1 MAFVFENLKLLKQD
15 MESKD
20 WIIDSFDFR
29 YKQQKYIVLVKLFEQ
44 DEKTPEYA
52 LLKLEFLKENDFSE
66 KLSIYV
72 NSVKLFTDAKTLREF
87 FGIKYSNN
95 LGDVL
100 FQFSK
105 TFSEFIPTEVIE
117 NKNELH
123 KEVMC
128 NSLSES
134 DSEDPRKIYCFSVR
148 RNPGKENGKH
158 GKRSPFNDNK
168 TRLRRPELYELLG
181 VDKTLSFRYSM
192 NPDDKKTDEEIV
204 IKWRENKS
212 E

>member
-1 MAFVFENLKLLKQD
+1 MEGLMMAFVFENLKLLKQD

-123 KEVMC
+123 
-128 NSLSES
+128 
-134 DSEDPRKIYCFSVR
+134 
-148 RNPGKENGKH
+148 
-158 GKRSPFNDNK
+158 
-168 TRLRRPELYELLG
+168 
-181 VDKTLSFRYSM
+181 
-192 NPDDKKTDEEIV
+192 
-204 IKWRENKS
+204 
-212 E
+212 